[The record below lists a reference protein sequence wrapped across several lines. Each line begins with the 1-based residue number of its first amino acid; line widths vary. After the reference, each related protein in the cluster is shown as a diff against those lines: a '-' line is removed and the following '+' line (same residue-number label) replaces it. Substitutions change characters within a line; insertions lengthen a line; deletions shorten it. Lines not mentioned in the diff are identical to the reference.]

1 MGINVRLPL
10 LLPSALLLVPLM
22 SKPYRGQRRGSLGM
36 LSMEVRGQPLRQ
48 RRAEGMW
55 EVNGGKN
62 EESRVEE
69 M

>member
-1 MGINVRLPL
+1 MSASPS
-10 LLPSALLLVPLM
+10 LLPSALLMALLM

-36 LSMEVRGQPLRQ
+36 LSMEVRGQPLKQ

-55 EVNGGKN
+55 EVNGRKN
-62 EESRVEE
+62 EESRAEE